1 MTHPVPLCL
10 LAIASIVP
18 MGAFAQDTE
27 HLTRTQV
34 REELADLEQR
44 GYNPGDWAHYPHSL
58 RIAQRRSEPAAN
70 EQSRDNRPAQLQPSQ
85 AE

>member
-10 LAIASIVP
+10 LALASIVP
-18 MGAFAQDTE
+18 VTVFAQDTE
-27 HLTRTQV
+27 HPTRTQV

-44 GYNPGDWAHYPHSL
+44 GYNPGDWVHYPQSL

-70 EQSRDNRPAQLQPSQ
+70 EQRHDNRPAQLQPSR